1 MRLSVLFLTLFSLAA
16 CKADGGSD
24 STAAAVSPLTSTS
37 TMVRLAGPHTVIFR
51 GDVTYGTTKALLQL
65 IKEHPEVTVV
75 HLTSD
80 GGYVHPALVVAN
92 ALQLRGATTFV
103 PSECVSAC
111 TLLFLGGE
119 TRYLAPD
126 AKLGFH
132 RAWRNLDEPEDRGTQ
147 MTNEEI
153 RRRLVERGVTAAF
166 AEQVLATPST
176 EVWYPTSQEMIEAGV
191 IDGVLTQEQL
201 RQP

>member
-1 MRLSVLFLTLFSLAA
+1 MQRLCLLAALVLLPSLAPA
-16 CKADGGSD
+16 QEIGD
-24 STAAAVSPLTSTS
+24 
-37 TMVRLAGPHTVIFR
+37 TVVFR
-51 GDVTYGTTKALLQL
+51 GDVTYGTTKALLDL
-65 IKEHPEVTVV
+65 IKQHPQVTTVI
-75 HLTSD
+75 LTSD

-119 TRYLAPD
+119 TRYLAPG

-132 RAWRNLDEPEDRGTQ
+132 RAWRNLDEPEDRSTQ

-153 RRRLVERGVTAAF
+153 RRRLLERGVSAAF

-176 EVWYPTSQEMIEAGV
+176 EIWYPTPEEMLDAGV

-201 RQP
+201 PR

>member
-1 MRLSVLFLTLFSLAA
+1 MRARLFALLLLALAA
-16 CKADGGSD
+16 CKTDDGGG
-24 STAAAVSPLTSTS
+24 STATAARSPASAS
-37 TMVRLAGPHTVIFR
+37 AMVRLAGSHTVIFR
-51 GDVTYGTTKALLQL
+51 GDVTYGTTKALLEL
-65 IKEHPEVTVV
+65 IKANPAVTTV

-80 GGYVHPALVVAN
+80 GGYVHPALIVAN
-92 ALQLRGATTFV
+92 TLQLRGATTFV

-119 TRYLAPD
+119 TRYLAPG

-153 RRRLVERGVTAAF
+153 RQRLLERGVSAAF

-176 EVWYPTSQEMIEAGV
+176 EVWYPTAEEMLEAGV
-191 IDGVLTQEQL
+191 IDGVVSHDQL
-201 RQP
+201 PPP